1 MGPAGPLPMDPYRS
15 PPFSPAPYP
24 AVRIAMLFAAGI
36 TGQRL
41 LPLPAAAWIAFFGGA
56 LLALAFTERRR
67 RARPAQSFQVL
78 LLTTYCLLILL
89 GGGARYAL
97 QSAAKERT
105 DPTAELSG
113 HTWTT
118 LEFSGKLRRIG
129 RSSSGRLQMDLSV
142 RRTLLPDS
150 TILSIPYGLRVFG
163 DTLPGPGRYSL
174 QPGGRLRLRATLYPP
189 PEGRRN
195 PGVFDRRAWLA
206 SLDIRLQAGLDTLL
220 EAGSPRGWNWGRARR
235 KARNLVERNFSP
247 ETAPLAKALLLGYKD
262 ELDPGDRIAFTRI
275 GLGHVMAVSGLHVG
289 FLLAPFWMVIPL
301 FRGRRH
307 GKPAGMILLILL
319 LAGYAGITG
328 FSASVCRASLT
339 GGCLMYARLCHR
351 ARNPVNLAAAS
362 AVVIMAWDPGQLFS
376 AGFQLS
382 YAAVFIILLGLPAV
396 YRLLPAGL
404 RHRPGGAIFTTLAI
418 SVLVPVGL
426 YPLVAFYFGEF
437 SLAGPL
443 VNALALPFLL
453 VLVPSALLLLGLSLL
468 HPAAG
473 AFLNIPNDFGLG
485 LLDHAAGVIA
495 SLPGSWI
502 STPFPDSWMFAIW
515 AAGLMLLASLSI
527 PRLRWKFLV
536 LLLALGC
543 GMSGDRLLENRIRG
557 SRLSLLIFDVGQ
569 GDAALIRTPGGRNL
583 LIDAGRWE
591 PDYDSGR
598 LVLLPYLRSAGID
611 SLHAVFITHPHAD
624 HIGGLPA
631 LVDEVG
637 IGVIYHPGIN
647 HDSGLYR
654 RLRAEAA
661 ARGIPFRPIAAGD
674 VPALDPSLRI
684 LAFGPLPDVEV
695 DLNERSLVLALAYG
709 RTRFLFMGDAGGEA
723 ERAVT
728 ARYGDLLRAGLLKA
742 GHHGA
747 AASSSAPFLRAAR
760 PGMAVISSGRYNSY
774 GHPHPG
780 TLQRLQNSAGRVYL
794 TSRDRAL
801 LFRSDGSRIRRVSW
815 R

>member
-1 MGPAGPLPMDPYRS
+1 MDPFRS
-15 PPFSPAPYP
+15 PSFSPAPYP
-24 AVRIAMLFAAGI
+24 AARIALLFAGGI
-36 TGQRL
+36 TAQRL
-41 LPLPAAAWIAFFGGA
+41 FPLPAAAWIALFGGA
-56 LLALAFTERRR
+56 LLALALTERRC
-67 RARPAQSFQVL
+67 RARPSQSCQVL
-78 LLTTYCLLILL
+78 LLSCYCLLILL
-89 GGGARYAL
+89 GGGGRYAL
-97 QSAAKERT
+97 QSAAEERS

-113 HTWTT
+113 HTWST
-118 LEFSGKLRRIG
+118 LEFRGKLRRTG
-129 RSSSGRLQMDLSV
+129 RSPSGRRQLDLSV
-142 RRTLLPDS
+142 RQTLLPDS

-163 DTLPGPGRYSL
+163 DTLPGAAPYPLRA
-174 QPGGRLRLRATLYPP
+174 GGRLRLRATLYPP
-189 PEGRRN
+189 PEGLRN
-195 PGVFDRRAWLA
+195 PGGFNRRAWLA
-206 SLDIRLQAGLDTLL
+206 SLDIRMQAGLDTLL
-220 EAGSPRGWNWGRARR
+220 EAGPPRGWNWGRARR
-235 KARNLVERNFSP
+235 KARGLVEQNFSRG
-247 ETAPLAKALLLGYKD
+247 TAPLAKALLLGYKE
-262 ELDPGDRIAFTRI
+262 ELDPGDRLAFTHI

-289 FLLAPFWMVIPL
+289 FLLAPFWVFIPL
-301 FRGRRH
+301 VRGHRH
-307 GKPAGMILLILL
+307 GKPAGMILLVLL
-319 LAGYAGITG
+319 LTVYAGITG

-339 GGCLMYARLCHR
+339 GGCLMYARLSHR
-351 ARNPVNLAAAS
+351 PRNPVNLAAAS
-362 AVVIMAWDPGQLFS
+362 AVVILAWDPGQLFS

-382 YAAVFIILLGLPAV
+382 YAAVFIILLGLPALS
-396 YRLLPAGL
+396 RLLPAGM
-404 RHRPGGAIFTTLAI
+404 RHRPGGGVLTTLAI
-418 SVLVPVGL
+418 SALVPVGL

-468 HPAAG
+468 HPEAG

-485 LLDHAAGVIA
+485 MLNHAAWQIS

-502 STPFPDSWMFAIW
+502 STPSPDPWIFALW
-515 AAGLMLLASLSI
+515 AAGLLLLASLSL

-543 GMSGDRLLENRIRG
+543 GMSGDRLLDKRFTG

-591 PDYDSGR
+591 PGYDSGR

-631 LVDEVG
+631 LLDEIG
-637 IGVIYHPGIN
+637 IGAIYHPGAD

-654 RLRAEAA
+654 KLREEAGG
-661 ARGIPFRPIAAGD
+661 RGIPFRPLVAGD
-674 VPALDPSLRI
+674 VPLVDPSLR
-684 LAFGPLPDVEV
+684 LMVCGPLPGGKGDI
-695 DLNERSLVLALAYG
+695 NERSLVLALAYG
-709 RTRFLFMGDAGGEA
+709 RTRFLFMGDAEGAA
-723 ERAVT
+723 ERAVA
-728 ARYGDLLRAGLLKA
+728 ARYGDLLRTGLLKA

-760 PGMAVISSGRYNSY
+760 PDIVVISAGRHNPF

-780 TLQRLQNSAGRVYL
+780 TLSRLRRSAGRVYL
-794 TSRDRAL
+794 TYRDRAL
-801 LFRSDGSRIRRVSW
+801 LFRSDGRRIRRVRW

>member
-1 MGPAGPLPMDPYRS
+1 MDPRNS
-15 PPFSPAPYP
+15 ASFSPAPYP
-24 AVRIAMLFAAGI
+24 AVRIALFFAAGI

-41 LPLPAAAWIAFFGGA
+41 FPLPAAAWIALFGAA
-56 LLALAFTERRR
+56 LLTLGLTERRQQG
-67 RARPAQSFQVL
+67 RPAQSRQVL
-78 LLTTYCLLILL
+78 LLSAYCLLILL
-89 GGGARYAL
+89 GGGSRYAL
-97 QSAAKERT
+97 QNAAGERT

-113 HTWTT
+113 HTWST
-118 LEFSGKLRRIG
+118 LEFSGELRRIG

-150 TILSIPYGLRVFG
+150 TLLSIPYGLRVFG
-163 DTLPGPGRYSL
+163 DTVSGPGRHPL
-174 QPGGRLRLRATLYPP
+174 RPGGRLRLRATLYPP
-189 PEGRRN
+189 PEGLRN
-195 PGVFDRRAWLA
+195 PGGFNRRAWLA

-220 EAGSPRGWNWGRARR
+220 EAGSPRGWNWGRARG
-235 KARNLVERNFSP
+235 KAQRLVERNFSP

-262 ELDPGDRIAFTRI
+262 ELDPGDRLAFTRI

-289 FLLAPFWMVIPL
+289 FLLAPFWAVIPL
-301 FRGRRH
+301 FRGRKH

-319 LAGYAGITG
+319 LTGYAGITG

-404 RHRPGGAIFTTLAI
+404 RHRPGGAVLTTLAI

-485 LLDHAAGVIA
+485 MLDHAAGKIA
-495 SLPGSWI
+495 SLPWSWI
-502 STPFPDSWMFAIW
+502 STPSPDPWTFALW

-527 PRLRWKFLV
+527 PRLRWKFLL
-536 LLLALGC
+536 LLLALSC
-543 GMSGDRLLENRIRG
+543 GMSGDRLLENRFRG

-583 LIDAGRWE
+583 LIDAGRWD
-591 PDYDSGR
+591 PGYDSGR
-598 LVLLPYLRSAGID
+598 QVLLPYLRSAGID

-624 HIGGLPA
+624 HIGGLPS
-631 LVDEVG
+631 LVGRVG
-637 IGVIYHPGIN
+637 IGVIYHPGAD

-661 ARGIPFRPIAAGD
+661 GRGIPFRPLAAGD
-674 VPALDPSLRI
+674 IPAVEPSLRI
-684 LAFGPLPDVEV
+684 MACGPLPDGEG

-709 RTRFLFMGDAGGEA
+709 RTRFLFMGDAEGRA
-723 ERAVT
+723 ERAVA
-728 ARYGDLLRAGLLKA
+728 ARYGNLLRAGLLKV

-760 PGMAVISSGRYNSY
+760 PGIAVISAGRYNTF

-780 TLQRLQNSAGRVYL
+780 TLHRLQSSTGRVYL